1 MYLRAEATQ
10 IDDWEKIGNTG
21 WNWENLFPYYR
32 KSETIAQPDERQT
45 AAGMTFDP
53 AFHGDQGPVNTGW
66 PFDIVGKGYL
76 DLLQE
81 TYPLLGVPVSTDP
94 NGGDMRGISTY
105 PRTQQTINGEDIQ
118 ESSRTAYYEPVMASR
133 SNLDVIT
140 ETTARRI
147 IWEDPSTISNNTNST
162 TIPNK
167 TNGARA
173 AGVEISSNGTTI
185 VINANREVI
194 LAGGSYRTP
203 SMLEYSGV
211 GNPSILT
218 PLGIDVVVDLPGV
231 GEHLMDQTNNI
242 LDFFLAPDFA
252 FPAGEDTAYVAF
264 VNAQDIWGAEGAAA
278 VAEETLASLPSY
290 AAEIAS
296 RNNGATSA
304 DDLLSIMRIQYDSM
318 FVENMTLVEI
328 LHGLT
333 LRDDRLECEFWSSL
347 PFSRGNVHI
356 TSGEP
361 PSGTDRPDIKINNN
375 YFMLD
380 YDIKAQIGAAKT
392 VRRLFST
399 APLNGSASV
408 GEIAPGLNTVP
419 LDDADDEWEA
429 WLKAEFRS
437 AWHPVGSAVMMPR
450 ELGGVVDPEL
460 RVYGTAN
467 VRIVDASLFP
477 YQVNGHPSST
487 VYAVA
492 ERAAD
497 IIKGAI

>member
-1 MYLRAEATQ
+1 MRAEAAQ
-10 IDDWEKIGNTG
+10 IDDWEKIGNPG
-21 WNWENLFPYYR
+21 WNWESLFQYYK
-32 KSETIAQPDERQT
+32 KSETIAVPNERQA
-45 AAGMTFDP
+45 AAGMTYEPD
-53 AFHGDQGPVNTGW
+53 FHGSEGPVSTGW
-66 PFDIVGKGYL
+66 PTNIVEKEYL

-94 NGGDMRGISTY
+94 NGGDMRGVSTY
-105 PRTQQTINGEDIQ
+105 PRTQRNVDGEDIQ
-118 ESSRTAYYEPVMASR
+118 ESSRTAYYEPVMESR

-147 IWEDPSTISNNTNST
+147 IWGSASNGTTSNST
-162 TIPNK
+162 GI
-167 TNGARA
+167 RA
-173 AGVEISSNGTTI
+173 AGVEISGASTR

-194 LAGGSYRTP
+194 LAAGSYRTP
-203 SMLEYSGV
+203 SILEYSGV

-218 PLGIDVVVDLPGV
+218 PLGIDVKVDLPGV

-252 FPAGEDTAYVAF
+252 PNGSDTAYVGF
-264 VNAQDIWGAEGAAA
+264 VTAQDIWGADAAT
-278 VAEETLASLPSY
+278 VAQDALDALPSY
-290 AAEIAS
+290 AESIAS

-304 DDLLSIMRIQYDSM
+304 EDLLSILRIQYDTM
-318 FVENMTLVEI
+318 FAGNITLVEI
-328 LHGLT
+328 LHGLS

-347 PFSRGNVHI
+347 PFSRGNVHV

-361 PSGTDRPDIKINNN
+361 PNGTDRPGIKINNN

-380 YDIKAQIGAAKT
+380 YDLKAQIGAAKT

-399 APLNGSASV
+399 APLNGSATV
-408 GEIAPGLNTVP
+408 GEISPGLNTVP
-419 LDDADDEWEA
+419 LDASDDEWEV

-437 AWHPVGSAVMMPR
+437 TWHPVGSAVMMPR
-450 ELGGVVDPEL
+450 DLGGVVDSKL
-460 RVYGTAN
+460 KVYGTSN
-467 VRIVDASLFP
+467 VRVVDASLFP

-492 ERAAD
+492 EKAAD
-497 IIKGAI
+497 IIKADIS